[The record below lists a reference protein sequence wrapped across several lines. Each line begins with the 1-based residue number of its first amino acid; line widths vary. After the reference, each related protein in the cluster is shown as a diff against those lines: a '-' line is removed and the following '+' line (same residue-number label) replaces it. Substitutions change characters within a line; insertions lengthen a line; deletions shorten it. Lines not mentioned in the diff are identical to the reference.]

1 MVSRKASEV
10 ARVGVLA
17 LAAAWLLHPFATA
30 RRCGGGDA
38 LWYAQMLGDF
48 VTQVRHG
55 FFPVFAGQTD
65 FAFNGAVYPL
75 RVAPLYQHLA
85 ALLDLLTLH
94 SLGIFALQ
102 HLTVIAC
109 GVAGLF
115 GTYATLC
122 WIAPSRRWA
131 AVGFSVLY
139 LSCPGVLATVYAQ
152 DLYMTWMTVALAPF
166 AAYGI
171 VRSFRH
177 DDLRSQLVLG
187 ASLASLWWAHSPIA
201 LWFTLVAAASQLV
214 RLAAARAPQGSIARC
229 LAGALVFAV
238 LAQYPFVSVA
248 SLGSP
253 GDPSAAS
260 VPLDNPGAI
269 AEHIRSAFPA
279 ALLPVGTD
287 VSGLGALQLG
297 YGLWAVFLASLG
309 VVSQRRRLDLAVLL
323 GASGLLLFLIF
334 PVPVLNRLIWGS
346 MPGAV
351 IRITYYWPMQ
361 RFYLIA
367 AALLAAAGQIA
378 CDEWSS
384 RSKGTRILFAI
395 SLSACCSWSL
405 LQARPFLLWAE
416 VGTSSAADTARS
428 LRPENRILMDHAYGL
443 FAGLPPHFSN
453 GVVDPR
459 SEARLVPSPS
469 AVTQGRLIQSGPLA
483 GKVDANPGILD
494 LHPALHLDPDRRYQV
509 KIVSSHGG
517 VPGILQCIGRT
528 FFREYR
534 LPSSG
539 EALSFGTG
547 PSNSPFMDLW
557 TTDPAGDDVEFRFIP
572 DQPGPKAAALA
583 AFGSFEFRELT
594 PGDEPVEVTALEP
607 FTARVRTQRAALLET
622 PRMYMPGYLATVDA
636 RPVAPVRS
644 SDSLTEIEVPAGEH
658 VVTLAYQ
665 GPLLLRISYWG
676 ALLGWAGAI
685 LLLVFK
691 GSSVRN

>member
-17 LAAAWLLHPFATA
+17 LAAGWLLHPLATG
-30 RRCGGGDA
+30 RRFGGGDA

-48 VTQVRHG
+48 ATQVRHG

-85 ALLDLLTLH
+85 ALLDLLTFH

-102 HLTVIAC
+102 HLTLIAC
-109 GVAGLF
+109 GAAGMF
-115 GTYATLC
+115 GAYATLC
-122 WIAPSRRWA
+122 WIAPSRRWP
-131 AVGFSVLY
+131 AVGFAVLY
-139 LSCPGVLATVYAQ
+139 LSCPGLLATVYAQ

-171 VRSFRH
+171 ARTFRH

-214 RLAAARAPQGSIARC
+214 RIAALRFPRGGVGRGR
-229 LAGALVFAV
+229 AGATVFAA

-253 GDPSAAS
+253 GDPSPAA

-269 AEHIRSAFPA
+269 AEYIRSAFPA
-279 ALLPVGTD
+279 ALLPIGRD

-297 YGLWAVFLASLG
+297 YGLWAVFLASLA
-309 VVSQRRRLDLAVLL
+309 VLSLRRRLDLAVLL
-323 GASGLLLFLIF
+323 GASGLLLFLMI
-334 PVPVLNRLIWGS
+334 PVPGLNRLLWGL

-351 IRITYYWPMQ
+351 LRITYYWPMQ

-378 CDEWSS
+378 WDASPP
-384 RSKGTRILFAI
+384 RSKGTRVLFAV
-395 SLSACCSWSL
+395 SLLACCSWSL
-405 LQARPFLLWAE
+405 LQARPFLLSAKA
-416 VGTSSAADTARS
+416 GTLSAADTSRS
-428 LRPENRILMDHAYGL
+428 LRPENRILMNHAYGL

-459 SEARLVPSPS
+459 SEARLVPSPT
-469 AVTQGRLIQSGPLA
+469 AGAQGRMIMSGQLT

-494 LHPALHLDPDRRYQV
+494 LHPTLHLDPGRRYQV
-509 KIVSSHGG
+509 KIGFSHGG

-528 FFREYR
+528 LFREYG

-539 EALSFGTG
+539 EALSFGSG

-572 DQPGPKAAALA
+572 DQPGPKAAALS

-594 PGDEPVEVTALEP
+594 PGGEPIEVISLEP
-607 FTARVRTQRAALLET
+607 FTARVRTQTTALLET
-622 PRMYMPGYLATVDA
+622 PRMYMPGYRATVDA
-636 RPVAPVRS
+636 HPVSPIRS
-644 SDSLTEIEVPAGEH
+644 PDFLAEIEVPPGEH
-658 VVTLAYQ
+658 LVTLAYR
-665 GPLLLRISYWG
+665 GTLLLRLSYWG
-676 ALLGWAGAI
+676 ALLGWAGALY
-685 LLLVFK
+685 LLISK